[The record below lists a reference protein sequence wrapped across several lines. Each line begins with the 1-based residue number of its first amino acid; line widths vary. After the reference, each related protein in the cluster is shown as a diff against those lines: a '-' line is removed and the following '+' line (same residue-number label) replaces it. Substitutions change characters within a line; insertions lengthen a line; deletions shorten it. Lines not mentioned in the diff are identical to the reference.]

1 MEDEKFPKIDKQG
14 VMMNDDEQD
23 EFHTATQ
30 LFGDKF
36 SAEIPE
42 KQELITKSEANV
54 ETDSKEISEIYRANN
69 IDLIHKNEVSSMK
82 SHLKDKCNEL
92 SVLENSCISDASKD
106 LFPSFRNESQN
117 FQNTLNFI
125 NTDSGFISNV
135 DDSSLQCPTA
145 IYNTD
150 SFSINFDNR
159 ELKSSSFDQ
168 KDKETFSESD
178 NESLMKSSL
187 DPNSLT
193 ISSVL
198 KYSLRRT
205 RPLFPEITL
214 STSPEPVLDENEST
228 SISESKNSNNIIS
241 DYAMLNKVNKIC
253 FVSENNNIENLQKLS
268 NSNCDETKNKTENTE
283 DNSVD
288 FSASKLSSMKN
299 DQILKSYEKANQIK
313 AMTNKHCVIIKT
325 ISDENYEKDVK
336 IKLRLSTLIEALDL
350 MSKVQVPVQKNQN
363 SLEALDLQGNLQ
375 SKNENC
381 LNEKSCIMKNV
392 SCINTPIHHEKRRDS
407 IKLNYDKIENREHS
421 KHQKPHPE
429 NTYFLRSRTR
439 NEIGKFCKGCGNFV
453 QDVKMKLSNYCQKCL
468 KKQDEN
474 KKPKIPILNDRELN
488 KNKAGR
494 GSCNSEKKCQGSRIP
509 VSNISRLPL
518 TPHQTQEPFKQI
530 LPLRRSRRCQN
541 VTSTIAKNLAENPP
555 PPLIQTVHPK
565 RELRMR
571 TPLRESNSLN
581 EETKK
586 NKVNTPKSLRLMN
599 FSPLPSVHYTKNF
612 TNLKQRE
619 WDQLTQKHTVE
630 NRNVKMQYFPSLFR
644 PTIIRHKGNKNLQW
658 AQHLT
663 TDKSLNSSPSRIS
676 TLTAKSILVKRDKH
690 DIIYPE
696 DMPVNI
702 NESII
707 TESTNDSSCYKD
719 ISTSIKCTTLEE
731 VHVHYTNTLYS
742 K

>member
-1 MEDEKFPKIDKQG
+1 MEDERFPKIGKQG
-14 VMMNDDEQD
+14 VMMNDDERD

-30 LFGDKF
+30 LPGEKF

-42 KQELITKSEANV
+42 KQELIIKSEANA
-54 ETDSKEISEIYRANN
+54 ETDSKEISEIYRANS
-69 IDLIHKNEVSSMK
+69 IDLIHENKVSSMK
-82 SHLKDKCNEL
+82 SHLKNNCSEF
-92 SVLENSCISDASKD
+92 SVLENTCISDASKD
-106 LFPSFRNESQN
+106 LFPSFRDESQN

-135 DDSSLQCPTA
+135 DDSSLQCSTA

-150 SFSINFDNR
+150 SFSIDFDNR

-168 KDKETFSESD
+168 KKKETFSESD

-193 ISSVL
+193 ISSLL
-198 KYSLRRT
+198 KYSLRRS
-205 RPLFPEITL
+205 RPLFPEITI
-214 STSPEPVLDENEST
+214 SREPVLDENEST
-228 SISESKNSNNIIS
+228 FISESKNSENIIN
-241 DYAMLNKVNKIC
+241 DYAMLNEVNKIC
-253 FVSENNNIENLQKLS
+253 VVSENNNIKNRQKLS
-268 NSNCDETKNKTENTE
+268 NSDCGETKNKTES
-283 DNSVD
+283 NSVD

-299 DQILKSYEKANQIK
+299 DQPLKSYEKTNQSK
-313 AMTNKHCVIIKT
+313 AVTEKQCVIIKT

-336 IKLRLSTLIEALDL
+336 IKPRLSTLIEALDV
-350 MSKVQVPVQKNQN
+350 MSIVQKPVQKNQN

-392 SCINTPIHHEKRRDS
+392 PCINRPIHHEKRRDS
-407 IKLNYDKIENREHS
+407 IKLNYHKIENREHS
-421 KHQKPHPE
+421 KHQKPHSE

-439 NEIGKFCKGCGNFV
+439 NEIGKFCNECGNFV
-453 QDVKMKLSNYCQKCL
+453 QDVKMKLSNYCQKCVR
-468 KKQDEN
+468 KQDEN
-474 KKPKIPILNDRELN
+474 KNPKIPILNNRESRN

-494 GSCNSEKKCQGSRIP
+494 GPCNSEKKRQGSRIP

-530 LPLRRSRRCQN
+530 LPLRKSRRCQN

-571 TPLRESNSLN
+571 TPLTESNRLN
-581 EETKK
+581 EETKE
-586 NKVNTPKSLRLMN
+586 NKVNTPKSLKNCSL
-599 FSPLPSVHYTKNF
+599 LPSVHYTKNL

-619 WDQLTQKHTVE
+619 WDRLTQKHTVE
-630 NRNVKMQYFPSLFR
+630 NSKVKMQYFPSLFR
-644 PTIIRHKGNKNLQW
+644 PTIIRHKGNKSLQW

-663 TDKSLNSSPSRIS
+663 TDKSLNSSPSRTS
-676 TLTAKSILVKRDKH
+676 TLTAKPILVKHDKH

-696 DMPVNI
+696 NMPVNI

-707 TESTNDSSCYKD
+707 TEHSTNDPSCYKD
-719 ISTSIKCTTLEE
+719 IPTSITCTTSLEE
-731 VHVHYTNTLYS
+731 VHVHYTNTLCS